1 MKKFSIALPSVLF
14 LMIFIGCSSTPEGT
28 VAIKELQQNIE
39 QQIGQKVVVV
49 GSVDT
54 SVEGIS
60 ITGLFR
66 LYKGNDAV
74 WVSILEGEPV
84 PPQGLRVR
92 VAGVVAEKDFSAGIG
107 RRVYIKSQTIKM
119 E

>member
-1 MKKFSIALPSVLF
+1 MKKFSIVLPLGLL
-14 LMIFIGCSSTPEGT
+14 LMFFAGCSSSSDGT

-39 QQIGQKVVVV
+39 QKIGQKVVVV

-54 SVEGIS
+54 SAGGMS

-74 WVSILEGEPV
+74 WSSVPEGAVP

-92 VAGVVAEKDFSAGIG
+92 VAGVVAEKDFPGGIG
-107 RRVYIKSQTIKM
+107 RRVYIDAESVKV